1 METKVSYT
9 IVGIFVLVFSMAL
22 IAGVVWLGAGAE
34 YRKSY
39 NDYLVYMNESVAGL
53 NLNAPVR
60 YRGVSVGRVKEIS
73 IAPDKQESVR
83 LLLAIES
90 GITIRE
96 STVATLRSQGLTGIA
111 TIELSGGDA
120 QSPVLEAKNGEKYP
134 VIRSA
139 PSLMTR
145 LDATIT
151 PILTNLNESIGRLN
165 DTLSEKNRADLSRIL
180 SDLAKLS
187 DILAR
192 RSNEIDSGVIDASKM
207 LANGEKAS
215 ESLPQL
221 IQRLGKTADEFEKMA
236 KDASQSSAAA
246 RSTIAH
252 VDETIPEFRSL
263 MAQLN
268 DLSASLKRV
277 SVEIERNPA
286 ILVYGRP
293 AGRPG
298 PGE

>member
-34 YRKSY
+34 FRKSY
-39 NDYLVYMNESVAGL
+39 NDYLVYMSESVAGL

-165 DTLSEKNRADLSRIL
+165 DTLSEKNRVDLSRIL

-252 VDETIPEFRSL
+252 VDETIPEFRAL

-268 DLSASLKRV
+268 DLSESLKRM
-277 SVEIERNPA
+277 SIEIERNPA

>member
-1 METKVSYT
+1 METKVNYT

-165 DTLSEKNRADLSRIL
+165 DTLSEKNRVDLSRIL

-252 VDETIPEFRSL
+252 VDETIPEFRAL

-293 AGRPG
+293 AGRSG

>member
-1 METKVSYT
+1 METKVNYT

-83 LLLAIES
+83 LLLEIES

>member
-1 METKVSYT
+1 METKVNYA
-9 IVGIFVLVFSMAL
+9 IVGVFVLVFSMAL
-22 IAGVVWLGAGAE
+22 IAGVIWLGAGAE

-83 LLLAIES
+83 LLLEIES
-90 GITIRE
+90 GIVIRE

-139 PSLMTR
+139 PSLMSR
-145 LDATIT
+145 LDTTIT

-165 DTLSEKNRADLSRIL
+165 DTLNEKNRADLSRIL

-187 DILAR
+187 DVLAR
-192 RSNEIDSGVIDASKM
+192 RSNEIDSGVTDASKM

-221 IQRLGKTADEFEKMA
+221 IQRLGSAADEFEKMA
-236 KDASQSSAAA
+236 KEASQSSAAA
-246 RSTIAH
+246 RNTIAH
-252 VDETIPEFRSL
+252 VDETIPEFHSL
-263 MAQLN
+263 MVQLT

-277 SVEIERNPA
+277 SAEIERNPA

>member
-34 YRKSY
+34 FRKSY
-39 NDYLVYMNESVAGL
+39 NDYLVYMSESVAGL

-165 DTLSEKNRADLSRIL
+165 DTLSEKNRVDLSRIL

-192 RSNEIDSGVIDASKM
+192 RSNEIDSGVVDASKM

-252 VDETIPEFRSL
+252 VDETIPEFRAL

-268 DLSASLKRV
+268 DLSESLKRV
-277 SVEIERNPA
+277 SIEIERNPA

>member
-22 IAGVVWLGAGAE
+22 IAGVIWLGAGAE

-39 NDYLVYMNESVAGL
+39 NDYLVYMSESVAGL

-60 YRGVSVGRVKEIS
+60 YRGVSVGRVKKIS

-83 LLLAIES
+83 LLLEIES

-96 STVATLRSQGLTGIA
+96 STVATLRNQGLTGIA

-165 DTLSEKNRADLSRIL
+165 DTLSEKNRVDLSRIL

-192 RSNEIDSGVIDASKM
+192 RSDEIDSGVVDASKM

-252 VDETIPEFRSL
+252 VDETIPEFRAL

-277 SVEIERNPA
+277 SIEIERNPA

>member
-1 METKVSYT
+1 METKVNYT

-83 LLLAIES
+83 LLLEIES

-236 KDASQSSAAA
+236 TDASQSSAAA

-252 VDETIPEFRSL
+252 VDETIPEFRAL

-293 AGRPG
+293 AGRSG

>member
-1 METKVSYT
+1 METKVNYT

-39 NDYLVYMNESVAGL
+39 NDYHVYMNESVAGL

-83 LLLAIES
+83 LLLEIES

-252 VDETIPEFRSL
+252 VDETIPEFRAL

>member
-1 METKVSYT
+1 METKVNYA

-22 IAGVVWLGAGAE
+22 IAGVIWLGAGAE

-83 LLLAIES
+83 LLLEIES
-90 GITIRE
+90 GIVIRE

-139 PSLMTR
+139 PSLMSR
-145 LDATIT
+145 LDTTIT

-165 DTLSEKNRADLSRIL
+165 DTLNEKNRADLSRIL

-187 DILAR
+187 DVLAR
-192 RSNEIDSGVIDASKM
+192 RSNEIDSGVTDASKM

-221 IQRLGKTADEFEKMA
+221 IQRLGSAADEFEKMA
-236 KDASQSSAAA
+236 KEASQSSAAA
-246 RSTIAH
+246 RNTIAH
-252 VDETIPEFRSL
+252 VDETIPEFHSL
-263 MAQLN
+263 MVQLT

-277 SVEIERNPA
+277 SAEIERNPA
-286 ILVYGRP
+286 ILIYGRP

>member
-1 METKVSYT
+1 METKVNYT

-83 LLLAIES
+83 LLLEIES

-111 TIELSGGDA
+111 TIELSGGDV

-236 KDASQSSAAA
+236 KDASQSSTAA

-252 VDETIPEFRSL
+252 VDETIPEFRAL

-277 SVEIERNPA
+277 SIEIERNPA

>member
-1 METKVSYT
+1 METKVNYT

-83 LLLAIES
+83 LLLEIES

-165 DTLSEKNRADLSRIL
+165 DTLSEKNRVDLSRIL

-252 VDETIPEFRSL
+252 VDETIPEFRAL

-293 AGRPG
+293 AGRSG

>member
-34 YRKSY
+34 FRKSY

-165 DTLSEKNRADLSRIL
+165 DTLSEKNRVDLSRIL

-252 VDETIPEFRSL
+252 VDETIPEFRAL

>member
-22 IAGVVWLGAGAE
+22 IAGVIWLGAGAE

-39 NDYLVYMNESVAGL
+39 NDYLVYMSESVAGL

-60 YRGVSVGRVKEIS
+60 YRGVSVGRVKKIS

-83 LLLAIES
+83 LLLEIES

-96 STVATLRSQGLTGIA
+96 STVATLRNQGLTGIA

-165 DTLSEKNRADLSRIL
+165 DTLSEKNRVDLSRIL

-192 RSNEIDSGVIDASKM
+192 RSNEIDSGVVDASKM

-252 VDETIPEFRSL
+252 VDETIPEFRAL

-268 DLSASLKRV
+268 DLSESLKRV
-277 SVEIERNPA
+277 SIEIERNPA

>member
-83 LLLAIES
+83 LLLEIES

-111 TIELSGGDA
+111 TIELSGGDV

-293 AGRPG
+293 AGRSG

>member
-1 METKVSYT
+1 METKVNYT

-73 IAPDKQESVR
+73 IAPGKQESVR
-83 LLLAIES
+83 LLLEIES

-111 TIELSGGDA
+111 TIELSGGDV

-151 PILTNLNESIGRLN
+151 PMLTNLNESIGRLN

-252 VDETIPEFRSL
+252 VDETIPEFRAL

-277 SVEIERNPA
+277 SIEIERNPA

>member
-83 LLLAIES
+83 LLLEIES

-111 TIELSGGDA
+111 TIELSGGDV

-263 MAQLN
+263 MVQLN

>member
-1 METKVSYT
+1 METKVNYT

-83 LLLAIES
+83 LLLEIES

-293 AGRPG
+293 AGRSG

>member
-1 METKVSYT
+1 METKVNYT

-22 IAGVVWLGAGAE
+22 IAGVIWLGAGAE
-34 YRKSY
+34 FRKSY

-60 YRGVSVGRVKEIS
+60 YRGVSIGRVKEIS

-83 LLLAIES
+83 LLLEIES
-90 GITIRE
+90 GIAIRE
-96 STVATLRSQGLTGIA
+96 NTVATLRSQGLTGIA
-111 TIELSGGDA
+111 SIELSGGNA
-120 QSPVLEAKNGEKYP
+120 QSPILEAKNGEKYP

-145 LDATIT
+145 LDTTIT
-151 PILTNLNESIGRLN
+151 PLLTSLNESIGRLN
-165 DTLSEKNRADLSRIL
+165 DTLNEKNRADLSRIL

-187 DILAR
+187 DVLAR
-192 RSNEIDSGVIDASKM
+192 RSNEIDSGVTDASKM

-215 ESLPQL
+215 QLLPQL
-221 IQRLGKTADEFEKMA
+221 IQRLGRTADEFEKMA
-236 KDASQSSAAA
+236 KEASQSSAAA
-246 RSTIAH
+246 RNTIAH
-252 VDETIPEFRSL
+252 VDDTIPEFRSL
-263 MAQLN
+263 MLQLN

-277 SVEIERNPA
+277 SAEIERNPA

>member
-1 METKVSYT
+1 METKVNYA
-9 IVGIFVLVFSMAL
+9 IVGVFVLVFSMAL
-22 IAGVVWLGAGAE
+22 IAGVIWLGAGAE

-83 LLLAIES
+83 ILLEIES
-90 GITIRE
+90 GIVIRE

-139 PSLMTR
+139 PSLMSR
-145 LDATIT
+145 LDTTIT

-165 DTLSEKNRADLSRIL
+165 DTLNEKNRADLSRIL

-187 DILAR
+187 DVLAR
-192 RSNEIDSGVIDASKM
+192 RSNAIDSGVTDASKM

-221 IQRLGKTADEFEKMA
+221 IQRLGSAADEFEKMA
-236 KDASQSSAAA
+236 KEASQSSAAA
-246 RSTIAH
+246 RNTIAH
-252 VDETIPEFRSL
+252 VDETIPEFHSL
-263 MAQLN
+263 MVQLT

-277 SVEIERNPA
+277 SAEIERNPA

>member
-34 YRKSY
+34 FRKSY
-39 NDYLVYMNESVAGL
+39 NDYLVYMSESVAGL

-165 DTLSEKNRADLSRIL
+165 DTLSEKNRVDLSRIL

-192 RSNEIDSGVIDASKM
+192 RSDEIDSGVVDASKM

-252 VDETIPEFRSL
+252 VDETIPEFRAL

-268 DLSASLKRV
+268 DLSESLKRV
-277 SVEIERNPA
+277 SIEIERNPA

>member
-34 YRKSY
+34 FRKSY
-39 NDYLVYMNESVAGL
+39 NDYLVYMSESVAGL

-165 DTLSEKNRADLSRIL
+165 DTLSEKNRVDLSRIL

-192 RSNEIDSGVIDASKM
+192 RSNEIDSGVVDASKM

-252 VDETIPEFRSL
+252 VDETIPEFRAL

-277 SVEIERNPA
+277 SIEIERNPA

>member
-1 METKVSYT
+1 METKVNYA
-9 IVGIFVLVFSMAL
+9 IVGVFVLVFSMAL
-22 IAGVVWLGAGAE
+22 IAGVIWLGAGAE

-83 LLLAIES
+83 LLLEIES
-90 GITIRE
+90 GIVIRE

-139 PSLMTR
+139 PSLMSR
-145 LDATIT
+145 LDTTIT

-165 DTLSEKNRADLSRIL
+165 DTLNEKNRADLSRIL

-187 DILAR
+187 DVLAR
-192 RSNEIDSGVIDASKM
+192 RSNEIDSGVTDASKM

-221 IQRLGKTADEFEKMA
+221 IQRLGSAADEFEKMA
-236 KDASQSSAAA
+236 KEASQSSAAA
-246 RSTIAH
+246 RNTIAH
-252 VDETIPEFRSL
+252 VDETIPEFHSL
-263 MAQLN
+263 MVQLT

-277 SVEIERNPA
+277 SAEIERNPA
-286 ILVYGRP
+286 ILIYGRP

>member
-83 LLLAIES
+83 LLLEIES

>member
-1 METKVSYT
+1 METKVNYT

-22 IAGVVWLGAGAE
+22 IAGVIWLGAGAE

-60 YRGVSVGRVKEIS
+60 YRGVSIGRVKEIS

-83 LLLAIES
+83 LLLEIES
-90 GITIRE
+90 GIAIRE
-96 STVATLRSQGLTGIA
+96 NTVATLRSQGLTGIA
-111 TIELSGGDA
+111 SIELSGGDA
-120 QSPVLEAKNGEKYP
+120 QSPILEAKNGEKYP

-145 LDATIT
+145 LDTAIT
-151 PILTNLNESIGRLN
+151 PILTSLNESIGRLN
-165 DTLSEKNRADLSRIL
+165 DTLNEKNRADLSRIL

-187 DILAR
+187 DVLAR
-192 RSNEIDSGVIDASKM
+192 RSNEIDSGVTDASKM

-215 ESLPQL
+215 QSLPQL
-221 IQRLGKTADEFEKMA
+221 IQRLGRTADEFEKMA
-236 KDASQSSAAA
+236 KEASQSSAAA
-246 RSTIAH
+246 RNTMAH
-252 VDETIPEFRSL
+252 VDDTIPEFRSL
-263 MAQLN
+263 MLQLN

-277 SVEIERNPA
+277 SAEIERNPA